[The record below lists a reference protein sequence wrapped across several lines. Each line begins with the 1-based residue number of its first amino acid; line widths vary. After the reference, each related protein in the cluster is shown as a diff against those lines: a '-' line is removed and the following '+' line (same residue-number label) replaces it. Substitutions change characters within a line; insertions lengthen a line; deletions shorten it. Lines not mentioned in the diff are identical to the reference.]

1 LTLQFLENAD
11 EYESYVDWVDFKWKL
26 SAFIEIQDIFDAP
39 LYNHDFLNGFCIWYF
54 YFESKYLLTEAILCG
69 LNGLYCGC
77 HSLLRLLVEFN
88 TLQNYYYRIASIT
101 ASYELLER
109 YFKSHAHPSWGTILK
124 GALPADS
131 FSRPIRLRLQS
142 HLKALSEIHSHPYH
156 PDHSPRQHTIALCKP
171 SLEGIFFWEG
181 IRLLLDAVLWVYYV
195 NFPMVFHP
203 RNTLKK
209 FGFNGPVGLFIDEIG
224 AYIVR
229 KSLKEDDYESFL
241 LYSSSHD
248 TVKDLMKWY
257 ASRSNLTDEEIIGT
271 WNKAEYGSEPKSVL
285 EGYVIQMG
293 RLRAIREAMAL
304 KPLFGVTDRAA
315 NLDID
320 IFFSYSFWNKM
331 LKRKMR

>member
-1 LTLQFLENAD
+1 
-11 EYESYVDWVDFKWKL
+11 
-26 SAFIEIQDIFDAP
+26 
-39 LYNHDFLNGFCIWYF
+39 
-54 YFESKYLLTEAILCG
+54 
-69 LNGLYCGC
+69 
-77 HSLLRLLVEFN
+77 
-88 TLQNYYYRIASIT
+88 
-101 ASYELLER
+101 
-109 YFKSHAHPSWGTILK
+109 
-124 GALPADS
+124 
-131 FSRPIRLRLQS
+131 
-142 HLKALSEIHSHPYH
+142 
-156 PDHSPRQHTIALCKP
+156 
-171 SLEGIFFWEG
+171 
-181 IRLLLDAVLWVYYV
+181 
-195 NFPMVFHP
+195 MVFHP